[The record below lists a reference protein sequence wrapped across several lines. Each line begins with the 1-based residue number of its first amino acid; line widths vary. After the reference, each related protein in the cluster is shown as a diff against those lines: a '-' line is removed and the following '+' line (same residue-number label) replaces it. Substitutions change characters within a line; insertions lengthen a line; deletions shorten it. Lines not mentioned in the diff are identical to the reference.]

1 MPEKSKEELI
11 EIAILDLPEGAGRCN
26 LCTIHHFAVL
36 RSNWDGLAETI
47 YRILDPLLVL
57 GMIIV
62 VYYAYHRK
70 CAVDTSPDDGVTREY
85 LEANGVFYLGLALFF
100 GLLWNWV
107 GFQFS
112 NPTNSEGWLWAL
124 IDLSLPPLFYTSS
137 VQLLKSED

>member
-1 MPEKSKEELI
+1 MKSLFSI
-11 EIAILDLPEGAGRCN
+11 YLRVL
-26 LCTIHHFAVL
+26 AVVIYVQFI
-36 RSNWDGLAETI
+36 SSQFYDPTGDGFAETI
-47 YRILDPLLVL
+47 YRILDPLIVL

-70 CAVDTSPDDGVTREY
+70 CAVDTAPDDGVTREY

-112 NPTNSEGWLWAL
+112 NPTNSEGWLWIL